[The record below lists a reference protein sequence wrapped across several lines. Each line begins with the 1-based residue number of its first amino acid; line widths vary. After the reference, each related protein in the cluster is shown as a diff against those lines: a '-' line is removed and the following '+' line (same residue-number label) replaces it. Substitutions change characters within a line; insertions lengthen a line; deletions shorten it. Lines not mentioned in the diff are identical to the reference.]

1 MLSVVVCYCGCKGR
15 DNHSEC
21 VLPEAAR
28 SRSSL
33 KETLFLS
40 MAASDWAIS
49 EGGGVELLGVP
60 SDPEGRSLIG
70 EGRGAES
77 EERVGELGER
87 KKVAR
92 DRRTPDGKTRRTR
105 ERRRGHDEDRGEEDM
120 MNRQEHRKGETRERG
135 RNRN

>member
-1 MLSVVVCYCGCKGR
+1 MLLLQNGCKGR
-15 DNHSEC
+15 AYHSEC

-105 ERRRGHDEDRGEEDM
+105 ERRRGHDEDR
-120 MNRQEHRKGETRERG
+120 
-135 RNRN
+135 